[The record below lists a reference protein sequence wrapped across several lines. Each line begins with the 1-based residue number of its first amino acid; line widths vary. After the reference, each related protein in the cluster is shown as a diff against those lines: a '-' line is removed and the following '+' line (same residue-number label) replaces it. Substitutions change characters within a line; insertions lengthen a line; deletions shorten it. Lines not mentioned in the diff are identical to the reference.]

1 MANKPIGQRYSLTYM
16 SRGELKS
23 DSTEFRFR
31 LAKLMSKERFHPKKK
46 KRYSQDW
53 MTDRSLMEEALE
65 DDLGFVFA
73 TIGRRDWVTFF
84 EKISL
89 MKALDAITIAHK
101 QMKETVGPQ
110 DFISQVNRIFSE
122 ENLAFTVDDE
132 GGVHPVIDTVFS
144 KSNTEVIL
152 GLSQERYDLSRS
164 RIEQIDPLI
173 MGVNPDFIGAI
184 RAAFG
189 AAENLFKLMYSSARL
204 DEGSAKNKMEPQL
217 QRLYAEDAVMLR
229 SNAQILGSFL
239 SWIDAAHHYRHEPGS
254 EQPTQPSSE
263 LAIALISQGLTFTRW
278 LVAIDQKQLRL

>member
-53 MTDRSLMEEALE
+53 MADRSLMEEALE

-229 SNAQILGSFL
+229 SNAQILESFL